1 VLSALLIVDD
11 EESIRMVTSR
21 ILEKHGYNLLLA
33 ASAEEALQLCRDHR
47 PPIHLILTDLMM
59 QNLRIL
65 ENVSMPQMLGNPS
78 R

>member
-1 VLSALLIVDD
+1 MLSALLIVDD

-33 ASAEEALQLCRDHR
+33 ASAEEALPICRYHR

-59 QNLRIL
+59 
-65 ENVSMPQMLGNPS
+65 
-78 R
+78 